1 MAGSQKSFSFNADTL
16 VKNLDLLPQRMERVI
31 IAAIEY
37 HATRGEAALRKGA
50 RWTDRTSNARNG
62 LFTATSHSRTK
73 HTITF
78 YHSVPYGI
86 WLEVRWAGRYA
97 IIMPTVR
104 SEGALLMKTLD
115 KAMARIK

>member
-1 MAGSQKSFSFNADTL
+1 MAGSQKGFSWTADAL
-16 VKNLDLLPQRMERVI
+16 VKNLDLLPSRMERVV

-37 HATRGEAALRKGA
+37 HATRGEAALRKNA
-50 RWTDRTSNARNG
+50 RWTDRTANARNG
-62 LFTATSHSRTK
+62 LFTATSHTQTK

-97 IIMPTVR
+97 VIMPTVR
-104 SEGALLMKTLD
+104 AEGDLVMKTLN
-115 KAMARIK
+115 KAMARI